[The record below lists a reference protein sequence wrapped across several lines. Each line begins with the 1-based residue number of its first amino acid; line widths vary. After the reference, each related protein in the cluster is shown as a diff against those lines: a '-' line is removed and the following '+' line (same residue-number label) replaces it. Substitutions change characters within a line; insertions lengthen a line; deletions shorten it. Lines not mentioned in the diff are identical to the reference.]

1 MTTNDLK
8 QSDYKA
14 LADFRYQ
21 IRLFLR
27 FSELAARAAGVEP
40 QQHQL
45 MLALKG
51 AGGRNGC
58 RIGDLAER
66 LQIQHHSAVELTSR
80 LEEKQLIQR
89 SRSDKD
95 RREVYVHLT
104 PRGERLLRELTLYHR
119 DELRSAGPALV
130 AALRR
135 AMGRAQSNP
144 RRKSSDVS
152 FAGRIRP

>member
-8 QSDYKA
+8 QADYEA

-21 IRLFLR
+21 IRLFLH
-27 FSELAARAAGVEP
+27 FSERAARAAGIEP

-51 AGGRNGC
+51 AGSQNGC

-66 LQIQHHSAVELTSR
+66 LQIQHHSAVELASR
-80 LEEKQLIQR
+80 LEEKQIIQR
-89 SRSDKD
+89 SRGDQD
-95 RREVYVHLT
+95 RREVYVRLT
-104 PRGERLLRELTLYHR
+104 ARGERLLRELTLHHR

-130 AALRR
+130 SALRR
-135 AMGRAQSNP
+135 VMGRTQPA
-144 RRKSSDVS
+144 RRRAKVLPS
-152 FAGRIRP
+152 AGRTQQ

>member
-1 MTTNDLK
+1 MTNNDLK
-8 QSDYKA
+8 QTDYEA

-27 FSELAARAAGVEP
+27 FSEQAARAAGVEP

-66 LQIQHHSAVELTSR
+66 LQIQHHSAVELASR
-80 LEEKQLIQR
+80 LEEKQIIQR
-89 SRSDKD
+89 SRSDRD

-104 PRGERLLRELTLYHR
+104 PRGERLLRELTLHHR
-119 DELRSAGPALV
+119 KELRSAGPALV
-130 AALRR
+130 SALRR
-135 AMGRAQSNP
+135 VMGRTHSVK
-144 RRKSSDVS
+144 RKTRAVPST
-152 FAGRIRP
+152 GRMQA